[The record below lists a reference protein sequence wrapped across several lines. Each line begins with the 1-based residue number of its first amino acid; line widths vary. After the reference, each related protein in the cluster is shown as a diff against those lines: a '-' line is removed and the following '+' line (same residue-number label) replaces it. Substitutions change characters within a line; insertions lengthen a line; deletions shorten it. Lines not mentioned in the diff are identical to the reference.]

1 MRKVYRTQQWRSRE
15 ISLDELKLQP
25 CRSDQRETCMPQ
37 IKLVDF
43 LERYFLA
50 KLFLLSHV
58 SSIAPA
64 RD

>member
-43 LERYFLA
+43 FGEV
-50 KLFLLSHV
+50 LSGKAI
-58 SSIAPA
+58 SFESCF
-64 RD
+64 